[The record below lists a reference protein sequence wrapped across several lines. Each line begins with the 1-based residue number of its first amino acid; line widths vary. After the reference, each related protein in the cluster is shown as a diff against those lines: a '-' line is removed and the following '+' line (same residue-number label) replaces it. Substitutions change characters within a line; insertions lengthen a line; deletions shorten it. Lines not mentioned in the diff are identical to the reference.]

1 MKSNTQV
8 ERLTL
13 DRWSE
18 YPVVREREE
27 HIGAGVEGWI
37 EMVVRCLW
45 NFFSSCFYLLNKEA
59 RSSAENKNRG
69 RSVRGSKR
77 TGCESGEGKR
87 LAQGKTVWLLGRT
100 KGLREVCVHMF
111 KARSAIMTVG
121 FSPESTG
128 TKWEVDYNE
137 ARRGKGVE

>member
-18 YPVVREREE
+18 YPAVREREE

-45 NFFSSCFYLLNKEA
+45 NFFSSCFYLLSKEA

-100 KGLREVCVHMF
+100 KGLREVS
-111 KARSAIMTVG
+111 RSAIMTVG

-137 ARRGKGVE
+137 ARRGKEVE